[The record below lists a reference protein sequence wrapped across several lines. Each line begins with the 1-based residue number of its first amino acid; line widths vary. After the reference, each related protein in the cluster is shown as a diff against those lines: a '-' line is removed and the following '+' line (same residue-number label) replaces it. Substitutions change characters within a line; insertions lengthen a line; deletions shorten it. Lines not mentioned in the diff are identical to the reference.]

1 MNEGMVN
8 FSVQLYWWQQ
18 ALSLTQSGHAH
29 TFAGFLPCTLLKTCQ
44 VWLERVLPRPPS
56 SICMWDHPLAH
67 GSALA
72 SILPLA
78 GNHMESIL
86 RFLFQLFPVN
96 PLSWSL
102 HEALGL
108 TSVTFKHQIC
118 LIYATKV
125 IDQDDKRNVIDG

>member
-1 MNEGMVN
+1 MVN
-8 FSVQLYWWQQ
+8 FSIQPYRLQQ
-18 ALSLTQSGHAH
+18 ALSLTQSGRAH
-29 TFAGFLPCTLLKTCQ
+29 TFAEFLPYTLLKTCWE
-44 VWLERVLPRPPS
+44 WLERAPPHPPS
-56 SICMWDHPLAH
+56 SIYMWDHPLAY

-86 RFLFQLFPVN
+86 RFLFQPFPVN